1 MFGNSDSGLPPPSQ
15 VAGDTAVALTPSLL
29 SPARAEGEN
38 LRHHCRNPQCRAKLA
53 APVSNDREAFCSR
66 GCHGAFFR
74 TRCRLCER
82 PIEQPAG
89 GGTRLICNRAKC
101 KSAWRTGFDLGRYP
115 TLKNVKSIQ
124 EVPAIKGP
132 KVGVSDDR
140 ASSWRVIAAGAPISA
155 NYYHC
160 ATVGAAEAIAAA
172 NRSNR
177 AHWARSGRRS

>member
-1 MFGNSDSGLPPPSQ
+1 MFGKANSGSSPHSQ
-15 VAGDTAVALTPSLL
+15 VAGNTAVALTPSLL
-29 SPARAEGEN
+29 SPAPAKGEN
-38 LRHHCRNPQCRAKLA
+38 LRHYCRNPQCRAKLPV
-53 APVSNDREAFCSR
+53 PVSNDREAFCSR

-124 EVPAIKGP
+124 EVPVNKGP
-132 KVGVSDDR
+132 KVGVSNDR
-140 ASSWRVIAAGAPISA
+140 ASWRVVAAGAPITASQF
-155 NYYHC
+155 HC
-160 ATVGAAEAIAAA
+160 ATVGAASAVTAADS
-172 NRSNR
+172 SNA
-177 AHWARSGRRS
+177 AHWARAS